1 MKDGNAMLLKTI
13 LFMLLLSD
21 IILPYYMVC
30 VCAQWCPTLWDPVD
44 CSLTG
49 SSVHGLSQAG
59 IREYSYFLLQGIFPE
74 GEFHFLLQ
82 GIFQPRDRTTSSAY
96 PALAGGFFTT
106 EPPGKPYYMAF
117 LFIYFFSPLKHYF
130 STFPSLGKH
139 YCYPPSCSSKKEEL
153 AFTLPFSLHPTSTPP
168 LL

>member
-13 LFMLLLSD
+13 LFVLLLSD
-21 IILPYYMVC
+21 IILSYYMVC
-30 VCAQWCPTLWDPVD
+30 VCAQCCLTLWNPID
-44 CSLTG
+44 CSLPG

-59 IREYSYFLLQGIFPE
+59 ILEWVAISYSRGSSNPGVE
-74 GEFHFLLQ
+74 
-82 GIFQPRDRTTSSAY
+82 PMSSAY
-96 PALAGGFFTT
+96 PAFIT

-117 LFIYFFSPLKHYF
+117 FFIYFFSSSKHYF

-139 YCYPPSCSSKKEEL
+139 YCHPPSCSSKKEEL